1 MKLFLI
7 AFATFAVI
15 GTAQT
20 APTPS
25 VTAPRLAPDTVI
37 ATVDGKK
44 LTFADA
50 EKYLKGLP
58 PQMQQSAVRNRK
70 QFIQQYALMQRLS
83 EMAEKAKLDEKSPY
97 KESLA
102 FNRMNILTQAQ
113 INEIYDSFP
122 VHLEDEQKYYDAN
135 RSRYE
140 QVKLKVIY
148 IPFSSNTAT
157 PPADGKKHF
166 SEDEAKN
173 RAEQLVKEIKS
184 GADFVKLVKENSE
197 DAASKAKDGD
207 FGSFSRTDKLP
218 ESISSVVFGLKTGEV
233 SEPVRQPN
241 GFYIFRVEGVMQ
253 KPLTEV
259 NSQIITELKN
269 AHLKE
274 FLDATT
280 KSLNVTIENEQYFS
294 APGAPT
300 LGAPLPGK

>member
-1 MKLFLI
+1 MKLFSI
-7 AFATFAVI
+7 SCAFFTVM
-15 GTAQT
+15 GSAQT
-20 APTPS
+20 PPATP
-25 VTAPRLAPDTVI
+25 PKLPPETVI

-44 LTFADA
+44 LTVGEA
-50 EKYLKGLP
+50 ENYLKGMP
-58 PQMQQSAVRNRK
+58 SQMQQGALRNRK

-113 INEIYDSFP
+113 INEIYDSLP
-122 VHLEDEQKYYDAN
+122 VHLEDEQKYYDEN
-135 RSRYE
+135 KSRFE

-148 IPFSSNTAT
+148 IPFSSNPAS
-157 PPADGKKHF
+157 PAADGKKRF
-166 SEDEAKN
+166 SENEAKAK
-173 RAEQLVKEIKS
+173 AEQLVKEIKS

-207 FGSFSRTDKLP
+207 FGSFASTDKLP
-218 ESISSVVFGLKTGEV
+218 ESIRSVVFGLKTGEV
-233 SEPVRQPN
+233 SEPVRQAN
-241 GFYIFRVEGVMQ
+241 GFYIFRAESVSQ
-253 KPLTEV
+253 KPLSEV

-280 KSLNVTIENEQYFS
+280 KSLNITIENEQYFS
-294 APGAPT
+294 APAAP
-300 LGAPLPGK
+300 GPAAPVPGN

>member
-1 MKLFLI
+1 MKLFSI
-7 AFATFAVI
+7 AFAVFIVM
-15 GTAQT
+15 GSAQT
-20 APTPS
+20 PPAAPPK
-25 VTAPRLAPDTVI
+25 LAPDTVI

-44 LTFADA
+44 LTFSEA

-58 PQMQQSAVRNRK
+58 PQMQQSALRNRK

-83 EMAEKAKLDEKSPY
+83 EMAEKAKLEEKSPY

-113 INEIYDSFP
+113 INEIYDGFS
-122 VHLEDEQKYYDAN
+122 VHLEDEQKYYDEN
-135 RSRYE
+135 KSRYE
-140 QVKLKVIY
+140 QIKLKVIY
-148 IPFSSNTAT
+148 IPFSSNPAS
-157 PPADGKKHF
+157 PPADGKKRL
-166 SEDEAKN
+166 SEEEAKAK
-173 RAEQLVKEIKS
+173 AEQLVKEIKG
-184 GADFVKLVKENSE
+184 GADFVKVVKENSE

-241 GFYIFRVEGVMQ
+241 GFYIFRAESVSQ
-253 KPLTEV
+253 KPLSEV

-269 AHLKE
+269 ARLKE

-280 KSLNVTIENEQYFS
+280 KSLNITFDNEQYFS
-294 APGAPT
+294 PPAATSLPT
-300 LGAPLPGK
+300 LLPAK